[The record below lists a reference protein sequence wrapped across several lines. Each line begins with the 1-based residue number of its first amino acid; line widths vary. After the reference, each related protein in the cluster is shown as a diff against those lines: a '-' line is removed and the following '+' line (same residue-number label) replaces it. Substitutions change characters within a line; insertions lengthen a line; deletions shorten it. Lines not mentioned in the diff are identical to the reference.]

1 MTADKASAP
10 QTETTK
16 NNRAPTLP
24 RIAPLYWLLALA
36 FLYTLYF
43 AKSLLMPIVVALM
56 FALLLSPLAKLLKRF
71 YIPRTI
77 SAIVLLAAIG
87 GPFTLLGIEL
97 ADPAQKWAS
106 RFPELVQKTTQELDS
121 LKNSVTP
128 QPKPAPKEKSFFSF
142 FNSEEEVPEPADDN
156 PLSQR
161 LTQGSL
167 EMLVSA
173 LSATPVVLAQFLT
186 FLIMVLF
193 LMIFGPNLYRQAT
206 HVLPQVSDEQ
216 HAKELVER
224 IQRELSRYILTV
236 SLINAGLGITTA
248 SVLWFWGVEDALL
261 WGALVGLLN
270 FAPYVGPL
278 ISLCVLSV
286 AGLAQYGMGWHAL
299 LPAAIYFGINM
310 FEAQIVT
317 PLVLGQRMRLNPL
330 MLMLW
335 LILWGWIWG
344 VVGVLLAVPLL
355 VCLKLVAEQLNLFRP
370 WIELIEAPA

>member
-1 MTADKASAP
+1 
-10 QTETTK
+10 
-16 NNRAPTLP
+16 
-24 RIAPLYWLLALA
+24 
-36 FLYTLYF
+36 
-43 AKSLLMPIVVALM
+43 MPIVVALM
-56 FALLLSPLAKLLKRF
+56 FALLLSPLVKLLKRF

-224 IQRELSRYILTV
+224 IFA
-236 SLINAGLGITTA
+236 NN
-248 SVLWFWGVEDALL
+248 LL
-261 WGALVGLLN
+261 L
-270 FAPYVGPL
+270 
-278 ISLCVLSV
+278 
-286 AGLAQYGMGWHAL
+286 
-299 LPAAIYFGINM
+299 
-310 FEAQIVT
+310 
-317 PLVLGQRMRLNPL
+317 
-330 MLMLW
+330 
-335 LILWGWIWG
+335 
-344 VVGVLLAVPLL
+344 
-355 VCLKLVAEQLNLFRP
+355 
-370 WIELIEAPA
+370 